1 MHPNEVDNGVSDYPD
16 FPGIKRAAARK
27 CQHELGIAALDVSS
41 MQFVTRF
48 HYWAAD
54 TITYGSNTTWGEHEI
69 DYILFLKLKENKAI
83 NIRPNTEEVSAY
95 RFVSIE
101 GLQEMLRDRKLLWS
115 PWFLGIM
122 ERGGT
127 RWWKD
132 LDNALKGKYT
142 NRNIEFFDPPP
153 QHVASYNLKSHDR
166 RTGVLSVTSEP

>member
-1 MHPNEVDNGVSDYPD
+1 
-16 FPGIKRAAARK
+16 
-27 CQHELGIAALDVSS
+27 

-101 GLQEMLRDRKLLWS
+101 G
-115 PWFLGIM
+115 GI
-122 ERGGT
+122 
-127 RWWKD
+127 
-132 LDNALKGKYT
+132 A
-142 NRNIEFFDPPP
+142 RN
-153 QHVASYNLKSHDR
+153 VAQ
-166 RTGVLSVTSEP
+166 